1 MGTSKRYAAAVDR
14 QMDARIL
21 QRVMQETAPHSLSTE
36 ELELDREP
44 LTRSPIPRP
53 VAAWVRY
60 AAAAIFLDAE
70 AVAWTPT
77 AVAIRWTTPAGEEHR
92 AWVWA
97 SAVRPRAQT
106 RPDSLPS

>member
-21 QRVMQETAPHSLSTE
+21 QRVMQENTPLTLTRE

-44 LTRSPIPRP
+44 LTRAPIARP
-53 VAAWVRY
+53 VSAWVRY
-60 AAAAIFLDAE
+60 AGTAVFLNAE
-70 AVAWTPT
+70 AVEWTAH
-77 AVAIRWTTPAGEEHR
+77 AVHVRWITPVGDRHH

-97 SAVRPRAQT
+97 SAIRSRSEQ
-106 RPDSLPS
+106 SG